1 MSRAG
6 VFVVFRLDVKLVP
19 ALDHPHLMAGGGFG
33 SDPVSSGLLCGD
45 WVRVGEGASP
55 MVPTCQ
61 LSHHNK
67 ISFQR
72 NIFGFSRGKER
83 EERPKVHPRVL
94 VMIPPLALWHDTT
107 MHYGASSSSWPL
119 LQNIYFSFSPFHTS
133 QRQPPFFPLIYY
145 RAYL

>member
-1 MSRAG
+1 
-6 VFVVFRLDVKLVP
+6 
-19 ALDHPHLMAGGGFG
+19 MAGGGFG

-94 VMIPPLALWHDTT
+94 VMIPPLALWHDTRRCI
-107 MHYGASSSSWPL
+107 MVRRPRRL
-119 LQNIYFSFSPFHTS
+119 LGLFYRIYTSLFLLFILLKDNLLFS
-133 QRQPPFFPLIYY
+133 L
-145 RAYL
+145 